1 MPDLNKKTKIL
12 YVITK
17 SNWGG
22 AQRYVYDIATSLDK
36 EMFEVAVA
44 VGGDGILIEKLN
56 SAGIHT
62 IPIPFLQRDISVI
75 KEFLSLFVLFKIFNV
90 SLGSAPV

>member
-1 MPDLNKKTKIL
+1 MPESNKRIKIL

-36 EMFEVAVA
+36 EMFDIAVA
-44 VGGDGILIEKLN
+44 AGGNGILIEKLN
-56 SAGIHT
+56 RAGIRT
-62 IPIPFLQRDISVI
+62 IPIPFLQR
-75 KEFLSLFVLFKIFNV
+75 LL
-90 SLGSAPV
+90 